1 MKILV
6 QFRKIRFFRNSQREK
21 TEYEQKL
28 DEFNYIVHRLLEE
41 ARTFKIIFSTAME
54 SSQFA
59 VENLDITQVLYD
71 FIQSLSDEN
80 YDYIRMSDAEVF
92 EKCKLTYLANH
103 LEISTDEP
111 DYYYTEI

>member
-1 MKILV
+1 M
-6 QFRKIRFFRNSQREK
+6 
-21 TEYEQKL
+21 
-28 DEFNYIVHRLLEE
+28 
-41 ARTFKIIFSTAME
+41 
-54 SSQFA
+54 
-59 VENLDITQVLYD
+59 LYD

-80 YDYIRMSDAEVF
+80 YDYIRMNDADVF